1 MTGVTTFLN
10 QLSWPHGKAKQEPV
24 CIDGHTRLNAAT
36 NVGIQEV
43 PVWFHEFATEEEA
56 IEKVIKL
63 QSNRRNM
70 TDAEILACVRVL
82 DQRRRAGRPK
92 KELAQG
98 CANFSDNEAGQ
109 DEQENQDSCA
119 VPSTGKSAQ
128 AIGEML
134 GISTRK
140 VEQARTVIDHADPE
154 TLEAVNN
161 LETSINK
168 ASQETQ
174 KKRKQAKAESAT
186 ENSCEKAT
194 DEVAEPE
201 QPAQVDVGD
210 KEPTSAVGFFPD
222 SLGRSVHVFLPDW
235 QFDALIGLCDGYV
248 DSHVRKAVDLYVESL
263 GLQPPH
269 EDIDD
274 DEHYF
279 DIEW

>member
-1 MTGVTTFLN
+1 MDTKKPEEIKTHPTFESLFPIN
-10 QLSWPHGKAKQEPV
+10 PQVLAKIEQDMRDGSYDFSQPIILATWEGQKEPV

-43 PVWFHEFATEEEA
+43 PVWLHEFATEEEA

-140 VEQARTVIDHADPE
+140 VEQARTVL
-154 TLEAVNN
+154 TM
-161 LETSINK
+161 
-168 ASQETQ
+168 QTQ
-174 KKRKQAKAESAT
+174 RPWKQ
-186 ENSCEKAT
+186 
-194 DEVAEPE
+194 
-201 QPAQVDVGD
+201 
-210 KEPTSAVGFFPD
+210 
-222 SLGRSVHVFLPDW
+222 
-235 QFDALIGLCDGYV
+235 
-248 DSHVRKAVDLYVESL
+248 
-263 GLQPPH
+263 
-269 EDIDD
+269 
-274 DEHYF
+274 
-279 DIEW
+279 